1 MTIPAKTV
9 RIVAQQTYKQK
20 IFDDLDRILEK
31 YPDAKV
37 SDMIWALEATA
48 EVLWR
53 ALPAPKKGRKVLER
67 TTRYRVA

>member
-1 MTIPAKTV
+1 MAK
-9 RIVAQQTYKQK
+9 TYKQK

-31 YPDAKV
+31 YPSAKV

-53 ALPAPKKGRKVLER
+53 ALPPPKKGRKVKER
-67 TTRYRVA
+67 TKRYRVA